1 MHTRRLGKDGPEVS
15 VLGLG
20 GWPLGGGMGQIDER
34 TVINIVRAAIDRG
47 VTLID
52 TAEAY
57 LASEA
62 RIGKALR
69 HGYRERC
76 FLATKVSYDYSRAG
90 INAAIDRSLRT
101 LGVDYVDLY
110 QIHTWVRRYPLEEA
124 MTTMARLQQAGKAR
138 YIGVSNFNAEQ
149 MQSAL
154 RSARFQSTQPIYNLF
169 NRDIEKEDAP
179 FCARQGIGILAY
191 SPLAKG
197 LLTGKYGAGHVFPP
211 PDERHESLNFQS
223 DRVAHQLAA
232 IERLKEVAAD
242 KGITLSQLAIAWA
255 LRGPAITCVLFGAKS
270 VAQVEENIR
279 AVEVSLSE
287 SEIGHIE
294 KISDEPPE

>member
-76 FLATKVSYDYSRAG
+76 FLATKVSYDYSQAG
-90 INAAIDRSLRT
+90 INAAIERSLRT

-138 YIGVSNFNAEQ
+138 YIGVSNFDAEQ
-149 MQSAL
+149 MQRGL
-154 RSARFQSTQPIYNLF
+154 QSARFQSTQPIYNLF
-169 NRDIEKEDAP
+169 NRHIEKQDAP

-211 PDERHESLNFQS
+211 HDERHESLNFQS
-223 DRVAHQLAA
+223 DRFAHQLAA
-232 IERLKEVAAD
+232 IERLQEVAGD

-255 LRGPAITCVLFGAKS
+255 LRGPGHHLCAVWREKRGA
-270 VAQVEENIR
+270 
-279 AVEVSLSE
+279 
-287 SEIGHIE
+287 G
-294 KISDEPPE
+294 